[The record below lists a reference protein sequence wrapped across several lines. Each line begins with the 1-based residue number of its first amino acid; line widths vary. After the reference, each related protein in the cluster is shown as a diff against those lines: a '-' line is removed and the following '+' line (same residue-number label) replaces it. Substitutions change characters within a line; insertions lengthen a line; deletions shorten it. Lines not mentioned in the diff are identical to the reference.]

1 MPNIKGNDKQA
12 MESRKAEE
20 TQEFNLRFMAYE
32 LELLSLL
39 LEQTERRFDRPPES
53 LTNAKETTNR
63 MLKYV
68 KEIID
73 PE

>member
-1 MPNIKGNDKQA
+1 MPNTIGNDKQSQ
-12 MESRKAEE
+12 ESRRAEE

-53 LTNAKETTNR
+53 LTNAKEIADR
-63 MLKYV
+63 MKQYV
-68 KEIID
+68 KEIIKD
-73 PE
+73 